1 MNKTKILDV
10 KTFGD
15 PVLRQVS
22 EEVEVMTPELQELA
36 IGMIETMKAE
46 SGIGLAAPQIGVN
59 KRMIAIGVH
68 IYDDAPLP
76 PNASPGEHMLRS
88 LQPLVMINPVIK
100 AFSEELSVLD
110 EGCLS
115 IPGLDAEVLRPA
127 EIEIEG
133 TIVVERG
140 DNIVN
145 KRVRFVC
152 ANLLSTC
159 FQHEIDHLDGILYV
173 DRASDE
179 DKRRLEKA
187 LKKMEKQTLKKLK
200 K

>member
-1 MNKTKILDV
+1 MTILDV
-10 KTFGD
+10 RTFGD
-15 PVLRQVS
+15 PVLREVS
-22 EEVEVMTPELQELA
+22 ESVETMTPELQELA
-36 IGMIETMKAE
+36 LSMIETMKDE

-59 KRMIAIGVH
+59 IRMIAIGVH
-68 IYDDAPLP
+68 IYDDMPLP
-76 PNASPGEHMLRS
+76 PNASPGEHMLRP

-100 AFSEELSVLD
+100 GFSEELSVLD

-133 TIVVERG
+133 TVVVERG
-140 DNIVN
+140 DQLVN
-145 KRVRFVC
+145 KNVRFVC
-152 ANLLSTC
+152 SNLLSTC

-179 DKRRLEKA
+179 DKKRLSKS
-187 LKKMEKQTLKKLK
+187 LKKMEKQTIKKLK
-200 K
+200 